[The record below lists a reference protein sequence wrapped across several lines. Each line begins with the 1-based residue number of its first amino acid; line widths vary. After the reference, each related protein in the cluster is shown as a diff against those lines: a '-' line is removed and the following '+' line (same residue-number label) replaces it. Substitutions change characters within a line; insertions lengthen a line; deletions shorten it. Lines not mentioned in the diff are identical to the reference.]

1 MSWFTLK
8 DQPSRKMRKG
18 IFLRVRSN
26 PDVTEAIGKSRL
38 KRPMEQVWMVSIL
51 ELRKD
56 NEVLLE
62 VWCQSVI
69 DMVRNKNRHNVFH
82 ILMPENAEW
91 VCEGDLGR
99 GLK

>member
-1 MSWFTLK
+1 MSWFYLK

-26 PDVTEAIGKSRL
+26 PDVMEAIKKSRL

-56 NEVLLE
+56 NKVLLE

-69 DMVRNKNRHNVFH
+69 DMVRNKHRNNVFH
-82 ILMPENAEW
+82 VLVGENPEW

-99 GLK
+99 GLR